1 MAAPSQTGQIT
12 LRGTPASPG
21 LAAGP
26 IVFIGESGRTNTDS
40 NAAPP
45 EEEATRLRDAL
56 DEAVADLSRILDDTH
71 DDEASGMIEFQIAMI
86 EDDSLTEPTFGAIAL
101 GSPAVTAWQENLDAE
116 IEGYRAS
123 DDEYFQAR
131 AIDLEDIRDR
141 VLQHLRGDTEDEF
154 TSGAIVVCDELS
166 PSRFLEHRE
175 RIAGIASQ
183 RGSSSSHVAIL
194 ARAQG
199 VPMLIRVQECAA
211 DAGASALLDARSG
224 RLTLHP
230 GAEALAEFE
239 RLRAA
244 DEHERLAAEVH
255 RHRDAHLPSGER
267 VLVLVNVAGP
277 DELTDLDPTTCDGI
291 GLVRTEFLFDARA
304 SLPDED
310 EQFSVYSKIVRW
322 ADGRPVTI
330 RTLDAGGDK
339 PIPGLTVDGELNPFL
354 GVRGVRLSLRR
365 PEVFKTQIRA
375 LVRTAR
381 LGPVKVM
388 LPMVTE
394 PWELERARGLI
405 ADALV
410 EMGGT
415 RDETLPFELGI
426 MVEVPACAMDVNR
439 FDADFFSIGSNDL
452 LQYVTACGRD
462 SGELEE
468 VARPDNPALL
478 SLIQDVVAKA
488 GDRGKGVSLCGDMGG
503 DPRYLPLLL
512 ERGVRTVSVS
522 PAAIARTKAAV
533 ANHGS
538 RNDG

>member
-1 MAAPSQTGQIT
+1 MAAPSHTEQVA

-26 IVFIGESGRTNTDS
+26 IAIIGELGQTGNGSAEGSPD
-40 NAAPP
+40 
-45 EEEATRLRDAL
+45 EESRRLRDAL
-56 DEAVADLSRILDDTH
+56 DEGVADLGRILDETD
-71 DDEASGMIEFQIAMI
+71 DDEATGMIEFQIAML
-86 EDDSLTEPTFGAIAL
+86 EDDSLREPTFQAIGL
-101 GSPAVTAWQENLDAE
+101 GSPAVKAWHEILDAE

-141 VLQHLRGDTEDEF
+141 VLRHLRGDTQDEVHPG
-154 TSGAIVVCDELS
+154 SIVVCDDLS

-175 RIAGIASQ
+175 RIAGIALQ

-199 VPMLIRVQECAA
+199 VPMLIRVQECVA
-211 DAGASALLDARSG
+211 DSGATALLDARTG
-224 RLTLHP
+224 RLTLRP
-230 GAEALAEFE
+230 SAEAVANFE
-239 RLRAA
+239 KLRAA
-244 DEHERLAAEVH
+244 EARERLAVEAHLRRE
-255 RHRDAHLPSGER
+255 AHLPSGER

-291 GLVRTEFLFDARA
+291 GLVRTEFLFDAGA

-310 EQFSVYSKIVRW
+310 EQLAVYSEIVRW
-322 ADGRPVTI
+322 AAGRPVTI

-339 PIPGLTVDGELNPFL
+339 PIPGLTIDGELNPFL
-354 GVRGVRLSLRR
+354 GVRGLRLSLRR
-365 PEVFKTQIRA
+365 PDVFKTQIRA
-375 LVRTAR
+375 LVRAAQ
-381 LGPVKVM
+381 LGTVKVM

-394 PWELERARGLI
+394 PWELEHARGLI
-405 ADALV
+405 TDVLV
-410 EMGGT
+410 EIGGD
-415 RDETLPFELGI
+415 RYETLPFELGI

-478 SLIQDVVAKA
+478 SLIQGVVEKA
-488 GDRGKGVSLCGDMGG
+488 AARGKAVSLCGDMGG

-512 ERGVRTVSVS
+512 ERGVRAVSVS
-522 PAAIARTKAAV
+522 PTAIASTKAAIAT
-533 ANHGS
+533 HGGS
-538 RNDG
+538 GDG